1 VLMMRSRL
9 EGGKG
14 GRRRSTQGQ
23 IFSVA
28 SVNAEIDRE
37 NELGKEVPPFPS
49 EKGGSI
55 DIRWRCDEAERMRT
69 GRRMTP
75 RYRMR

>member
-1 VLMMRSRL
+1 MMRSRL

-14 GRRRSTQGQ
+14 GRGGSTDGQ

-37 NELGKEVPPFPS
+37 NELGKEVPPFPR
-49 EKGGSI
+49 EKGSSI
-55 DIRWRCDEAERMRT
+55 DFSWLCDRA
-69 GRRMTP
+69 
-75 RYRMR
+75 